1 MPTPDNSFGNWTQKF
16 YLDNF
21 QQPTRESHKTQGY
34 DITIRDKDRET
45 LTFHGVIYS
54 GSDRMYFYRFY
65 TYEHSEDEAREM
77 IAKGGE
83 VSFYIE
89 ERERR
94 TTSYLF
100 TVDCTGFDE
109 AYKLL
114 G

>member
-1 MPTPDNSFGNWTQKF
+1 M
-16 YLDNF
+16 
-21 QQPTRESHKTQGY
+21 
-34 DITIRDKDRET
+34 IRDKDRET

-77 IAKGGE
+77 IAKVGKL
-83 VSFYIE
+83 VFILRK
-89 ERERR
+89 ERK
-94 TTSYLF
+94 TSYLF